1 MICKNCGGVLDFV
14 NGHYECQ
21 SCGNVLHPEIVIQ
34 HFDVCICCI
43 ENDES
48 YAGRGNC
55 RVRLCGHYADAHAVC
70 GE

>member
-1 MICKNCGGVLDFV
+1 MICKNCGGVLDFI

-43 ENDES
+43 ENDE
-48 YAGRGNC
+48 
-55 RVRLCGHYADAHAVC
+55 L
-70 GE
+70 